1 MATLSICLSEAL
13 QEFIDRQ
20 VAEGGYS
27 DASAYLHKL
36 LQEEQK
42 KKAKEKVEA
51 LLLEG
56 LESGPASPMTVQDWE
71 DILREVRERQSARE
85 DL

>member
-1 MATLSICLSEAL
+1 MATLSLSLPEAL
-13 QEFIDRQ
+13 QEFVDRQ
-20 VAEGGYS
+20 VTEGGYS

-36 LQEEQK
+36 LREEQK

-56 LESGPASPMTVQDWE
+56 LESGPVTPMTAQDWE
-71 DILREVRERQSARE
+71 DIRREVRERHARRNGQ
-85 DL
+85 